1 MMRLDKFLCDTT
13 SYSRKE
19 LKDFIKSGKALVN
32 GKVIKDNGFQIDENH
47 DDIVFQG
54 KKISFEKYVYF
65 MLNKPADYVSA
76 NTDNVSKT
84 VIDLFK
90 SEERSDLFTV
100 GRLDKDTVGLLIVTN
115 DGALAHHLTSPKHHV
130 GKTYFVRTEKP
141 VDDLAVKSLAE
152 GVLLDGDGMTKPAI
166 VERLSENE
174 INLTIYEGMFHQVKR
189 MLAAVD
195 NKVIYLKRLSIGEV
209 YLDKSLAEGE
219 YRRLTEE
226 EINILRN

>member
-1 MMRLDKFLCDTT
+1 MRLDKFLCDTT

-19 LKDFIKSGKALVN
+19 LKNLIKSGKALVN
-32 GKVIKDNGFQIDENH
+32 GKVVKDNGFQVNETVDEIIFLNQRV
-47 DDIVFQG
+47 IY
-54 KKISFEKYVYF
+54 EKFVYF
-65 MLNKPADYVSA
+65 MLNKPAGVVSA

-90 SEERSDLFTV
+90 DEGRSDLFTV

-115 DGALAHHLTSPKHHV
+115 DGDFSHHLMSPKHHV

-141 VDDLAVKSLAE
+141 VSDSDIDKLSE
-152 GVLLDGDGMTKPAI
+152 GVLLDGDGMTKPSE
-166 VERLSENE
+166 VERVSPCE
-174 INLTIYEGMFHQVKR
+174 IKLTIYEGMFHQVKR

-195 NKVIYLKRLSIGEV
+195 NKVIYLKRLSIGV
-209 YLDKSLAEGE
+209 VFLDETLNEGQ

>member
-1 MMRLDKFLCDTT
+1 MRLDKFLGDTT

-19 LKDFIKSGKALVN
+19 LKDLIKSGKALVN
-32 GKVIKDNGFQIDENH
+32 GKVVKDNGFQVKETVDEIIFLNQRV
-47 DDIVFQG
+47 IY
-54 KKISFEKYVYF
+54 EKFVYF
-65 MLNKPADYVSA
+65 MLNKPAGVVSA

-90 SEERSDLFTV
+90 DEGRSDLFTV

-115 DGALAHHLTSPKHHV
+115 DGDFSHHLMSPRHHV

-141 VDDLAVKSLAE
+141 VSDSDIDKLSE
-152 GVLLDGDGMTKPAI
+152 GVLLDGDGMTKPSE
-166 VERLSENE
+166 VERVSPCE
-174 INLTIYEGMFHQVKR
+174 IKLTIYEGMFHQVKR

-195 NKVIYLKRLSIGEV
+195 NKVIYLKRLSIGV
-209 YLDKSLAEGE
+209 VFLDETLNEGQ
-219 YRRLTEE
+219 YRRLTQE

>member
-1 MMRLDKFLCDTT
+1 MRLDKLLGDTT

-19 LKDFIKSGKALVN
+19 LKDLIKSGKALVN
-32 GKVIKDNGFQIDENH
+32 GKVVKDNGFQVKETVDEITFLNQRV
-47 DDIVFQG
+47 IY
-54 KKISFEKYVYF
+54 EKFVYF
-65 MLNKPADYVSA
+65 MLNKPAGIVSA

-90 SEERSDLFTV
+90 DEGRSDLFTV

-115 DGALAHHLTSPKHHV
+115 DGDFSHHLMSPKHHV

-141 VDDLAVKSLAE
+141 VSDSDIDKLSE
-152 GVLLDGDGMTKPAI
+152 GVLLDGDGMTKPSE
-166 VERLSENE
+166 VERVSPCE
-174 INLTIYEGMFHQVKR
+174 IKLTIYEGMFHQVKR

-195 NKVIYLKRLSIGEV
+195 NKVIYLKRLSIGV
-209 YLDKSLAEGE
+209 VFLDETLNEGQ